1 MAGHQGQGPGRLQR
15 LVRLA
20 SGALLATAVIRELR
34 TPAPERTWQGRI
46 GVVPYDLRP
55 PTLSRVRAALWRP
68 DDPSIIVPQPFGV
81 GWSLN
86 VGRVWRL
93 VSNAVR

>member
-1 MAGHQGQGPGRLQR
+1 MAGDHGRGRLQD

-20 SGALLATAVIRELR
+20 SVALLATAVVRELR
-34 TPAPERTWQGRI
+34 TPAPERTWHGRI
-46 GVVPYDLRP
+46 GLIPYDLRP
-55 PTLSRVRAALWRP
+55 PTLARVRAALWRP

-93 VSNAVR
+93 VAGAIR